1 MQKIAS
7 NYLNKKMP
15 PIHEMNND
23 DNNQQWYVFVLASF
37 INHKFAQIVA
47 KLVTMKQLKMEHL
60 FGLKDAL
67 IAFMFL

>member
-1 MQKIAS
+1 
-7 NYLNKKMP
+7 
-15 PIHEMNND
+15 MNND